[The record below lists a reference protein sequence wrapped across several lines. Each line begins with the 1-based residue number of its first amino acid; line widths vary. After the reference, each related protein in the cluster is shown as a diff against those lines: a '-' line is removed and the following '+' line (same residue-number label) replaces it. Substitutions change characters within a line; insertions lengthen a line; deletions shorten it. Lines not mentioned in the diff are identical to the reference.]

1 MSGGGILRLARPE
14 IVALAPYQ
22 PARWDPTLVRLHANE
37 NPWRRAADTTRAG
50 LNRYPE
56 PQSSALAAR
65 LADLYGV
72 AADQVLVGRGSDE
85 GIDLLVRAFC
95 RAGQDRI
102 LICPPTFGMYRF
114 AADLQGA
121 GVVQVPLRAE
131 AGFSLD
137 PDAVLAACDETVKL
151 VFLCSPNNPT
161 GNLMRAADV
170 QRLLAELTERAL
182 VVVDEAYVEFAS
194 SPSLVPWLA
203 RHPNLAILRTLS
215 KAHALA
221 GARCGTVLASP
232 ELVGLLR
239 RMLPPYAL
247 TSTTLEAVLDALTP
261 EALAVTAGQLEDL
274 RRERARVAAR
284 LERTPG
290 IRRVW
295 CSDANFLMARCEDA
309 GRMLAAGIAGGLLVR
324 DLGGYAG
331 LTGCLRMTIGTPEQ
345 NDRLLSALEAA

>member
-1 MSGGGILRLARPE
+1 MSGSGVLHLARPE

-22 PARWDPTLVRLHANE
+22 PARWDPALVRLHANE

-56 PQSSALAAR
+56 PQSSLLAER

-72 AADQVLVGRGSDE
+72 AEDQVLVGRGSDE

-95 RAGQDRI
+95 RAGRDRI

-121 GVVQVPLRAE
+121 GVVRVPLRDDE
-131 AGFSLD
+131 GFALD
-137 PDAVLAACDETVKL
+137 PDGVLAACDETVKL

-161 GNLMRAADV
+161 GNLMQADAI
-170 QRLLAELTERAL
+170 QRMLAGLMGRAL

-203 RHPNLAILRTLS
+203 RYPNLAILRTLS

-221 GARCGTVLASP
+221 GARCGAVLASP
-232 ELVGLLR
+232 EIIGLLR
-239 RMLPPYAL
+239 RMIPPYAL
-247 TSTTLEAVLDALTP
+247 TSASIEAVLDALTP
-261 EALAVTAGQLEDL
+261 EALASTAGQLEAL
-274 RRERARVAAR
+274 RRERDRVAAR
-284 LERTPG
+284 LERSPG
-290 IRRVW
+290 IRQVW
-295 CSDANFLMARCEDA
+295 PSEGNFLMVRCEDA
-309 GRMLAAGIAGGLLVR
+309 ARMLAAGIAGGLLER
-324 DLGGYAG
+324 NLDSYPELA
-331 LTGCLRMTIGTPEQ
+331 GCLRMTVGTPQE
-345 NDRLLSALEAA
+345 NDRLLAALEAA